1 MTKLTTVWTVGIL
14 AIAVGTASAS
24 DGLLTGLRSQLFG
37 EKSAGRPKIATVRV
51 SGRSDSGG
59 PVLTRLQVPPAPG
72 VQGAYAAPMPE
83 PLPGP
88 LDFETRYGADDIHGH
103 YGAIEGGGPGTI
115 VGPIG
120 PAVELFP
127 CVKYRGLHRVA
138 PCAIPKLVQIRNP
151 HACRKSCSCCVPPC
165 VNVLICVP
173 PCGCETVKVKR
184 NGDRLVYDY
193 GKYWVVV
200 RVRKNDVLVNYHRR
214 LLY

>member
-1 MTKLTTVWTVGIL
+1 MTKLTSVWTVAIL

-24 DGLLTGLRSQLFG
+24 DGLLKGLRGPLFG
-37 EKSAGRPKIATVRV
+37 SKTTVGRSVATTPV
-51 SGRSDSGG
+51 SVRSDSGG

-88 LDFETRYGADDIHGH
+88 VDFDTHYGPADIHGH
-103 YGAIEGGGPGTI
+103 YGSLEGGGPGLI
-115 VGPIG
+115 HGPIG

-127 CVKYRGLHRVA
+127 CVKYRGLHRMS
-138 PCAIPKLVQIRNP
+138 PCSVPKLVQIRNP
-151 HACRKSCSCCVPPC
+151 HACRKACGCCVPPC

-173 PCGCETVKVKR
+173 TCGCETVKVKR
-184 NGDRLVYDY
+184 NGDRIVYDY

-200 RVRKNDVLVNYHRR
+200 QVRKNDVLVNYHRR
-214 LLY
+214 LLF